1 MTSHGDKADSTET
14 TTQPAV
20 QDGTPE
26 ASAEKSVPQA
36 DQTSSPAKPAGP
48 TAEEKAAK
56 KAERRQA
63 AAERR
68 HTASKAVDQVRS
80 LLAQLLWILFL
91 VAALFLA
98 VAALLI
104 ALDANRDNQLVDFVL
119 QGANRVDLGVFSR
132 QDGIKQFGGDNAA
145 TKNAL
150 FNYGIGA
157 VCWLVVGRIVDRIVR
172 P

>member
-1 MTSHGDKADSTET
+1 MTVTSSDDKSDTTET
-14 TTQPAV
+14 TGDTTSQPAV
-20 QDGTPE
+20 KDSTPDK
-26 ASAEKSVPQA
+26 APEK
-36 DQTSSPAKPAGP
+36 
-48 TAEEKAAK
+48 TAEQKAEK

-68 HTASKAVDQVRS
+68 HTASVAVDRVRG
-80 LLAQLLWILFL
+80 LLAQVLWILFL

-119 QGANRVDLGVFSR
+119 QGAQRVDLGVFSR
-132 QDGIKQFGGDNAA
+132 EDGIKQFGGDNAE

-157 VCWLVVGRIVDRIVR
+157 VCWLIVGRIVDRIVR